1 MGHTHYF
8 QSVNYK
14 YTNAEVMKMLRK
26 PTEGSKTEEALKQI
40 NEQWSSLNGIFY
52 PTKILNWVLSK
63 KKEEKKENTMKTHQ
77 KR

>member
-40 NEQWSSLNGIFY
+40 NKQ
-52 PTKILNWVLSK
+52 
-63 KKEEKKENTMKTHQ
+63 
-77 KR
+77 